1 MFPAL
6 IPLIPF
12 ISALL
17 LMLGWK
23 RINRIGVTVLG
34 CGSIGLAA
42 LVAVIITAQF
52 AANGEQAIV
61 QHAGNWLEAGG
72 FKTGFDF
79 RMDALSVVFV
89 LVVTIVGFL
98 IHVYAS
104 GYMHDEPDYA
114 RFFACMNLFV
124 GAMLTLVM
132 ADNLLLLYLGWEGV
146 GLCSYLLIGFWYK
159 DPANGYAAR
168 KAFIVT
174 RVGDTAMAI
183 ALFMLFQYTG
193 TLSIPGILENSTHV
207 WSVNDGMITVIAL
220 LLLGGAVG
228 KSAQLP
234 LQTWLPDAM
243 AGPTPVSALIHA
255 ATMVTAGVYLIA
267 RMHTLFE
274 LAPAAQTITAVIG
287 AVTLIL
293 AGFSALVQTDI
304 KRVLA
309 YSTVSQIGYMFL
321 ALGCGAWSA
330 AVFHFVTHAFFKAL
344 LFMAAGAIIVALHHE
359 QDMFKMGGLKK
370 QLRGVYWVFLVGCA
384 SLAAIPFVT
393 AGFYSKDQIIWLSW
407 SAAGGHMGFW
417 LAALLGALLTG
428 MYTFRMFFLVFYGEE
443 KTKVHHQPGNS
454 MMIPLYILA
463 VLSTVAG
470 FIELPHTMGH
480 VTLFSNWL
488 QPVLPAVSVLHES
501 LAMEWTSQAL
511 SALLA
516 LSGIGLA
523 YAWVVKHPKGMSDFL
538 EMPAIMWL
546 RGYWSRGWDFDELY
560 NVLLVRPFVYL
571 SRINRRDLID
581 TFYTGLGAF
590 MEWCHNVLARTQSGL
605 LRWYIL
611 SVVLG
616 AVAILSVLIWRIYL

>member
-1 MFPAL
+1 MLPAL
-6 IPLIPF
+6 IPVIPF
-12 ISALL
+12 LSAFI

-23 RINRIGVTVLG
+23 QLSRAAVAVIG
-34 CGSIGLAA
+34 CGSIALSAA
-42 LVAVIITAQF
+42 VAIGIAAQF
-52 AANGEQAIV
+52 AANGEQAIQ
-61 QHAGNWLEAGG
+61 QHVWTWLQAGG
-72 FKTGFDF
+72 FRAGVDF

-89 LVVTIVGFL
+89 LVITIVGFL
-98 IHVYAS
+98 IHVYAA
-104 GYMHDEPDYA
+104 GYMHDEPDYS

-124 GAMLTLVM
+124 GAMLVLVM
-132 ADNLLLLYLGWEGV
+132 ADNLLLLYFGWEGV

-174 RVGDTAMAI
+174 RVGDTAMGI

-193 TLSIPGILENSTHV
+193 TLHIQNILESATQL
-207 WSVNDGMITVIAL
+207 WSKGDPTITLIAL

-267 RMHTLFE
+267 RTHTLFE
-274 LAPAAQTITAVIG
+274 LAPAAQTTTAVIG
-287 AVTLIL
+287 AITLVL

-344 LFMAAGAIIVALHHE
+344 LFMGAGAIIVALHHE

-370 QLRGVYWVFLVGCA
+370 QLRAVYWVFLIGSA

-407 SAAGGHMGFW
+407 SAAGGHVGFW

-428 MYTFRMFFLVFYGEE
+428 MYTFRMFFLVFYGDI
-443 KTKVHHQPGNS
+443 KTKVHHRPGNS

-470 FIELPHTMGH
+470 FIELPHTLGH

-488 QPVLPAVSVLHES
+488 LPVLPAVTVLQES
-501 LAMEWTSQAL
+501 AILEWTSQGL

-523 YAWVVKHPKGMSDFL
+523 YAWVVIHPKGMVDFL
-538 EMPAIMWL
+538 EMPAILWF
-546 RGYWSRGWDFDELY
+546 RGFWARGWDFDKLY
-560 NVLLVRPFVYL
+560 DVLLVRPYVYL
-571 SRINRRDLID
+571 SRINKRDLVD
-581 TFYTGLGAF
+581 KLYTGLAQL
-590 MEWCHNVLARTQSGL
+590 MQWCHHMLARTQSGL

-611 SVVLG
+611 GVVLG
-616 AVAILSVLIWRIYL
+616 AVAILSVLIWRIYI